1 MRRSTL
7 STKLFAAA
15 LRYPQRITAL
25 TEQMPSMDPAILE
38 LVLALP
44 VAYGAVQ
51 AMRTVGASNVPA
63 SLQAAVRAEKSRDA
77 DNILK
82 FCHWRQVERLIGALA
97 ADEPQGTV
105 H

>member
-1 MRRSTL
+1 MVNG
-7 STKLFAAA
+7 
-15 LRYPQRITAL
+15 AL
-25 TEQMPSMDPAILE
+25 TPFVRPAARLGCYATLMD
-38 LVLALP
+38 ALFIAGRGSLSDAQDLIREFGP
-44 VAYGAVQ
+44 D
-51 AMRTVGASNVPA
+51 A
-63 SLQAAVRAEKSRDA
+63 SLQAAVRAEKSRGA